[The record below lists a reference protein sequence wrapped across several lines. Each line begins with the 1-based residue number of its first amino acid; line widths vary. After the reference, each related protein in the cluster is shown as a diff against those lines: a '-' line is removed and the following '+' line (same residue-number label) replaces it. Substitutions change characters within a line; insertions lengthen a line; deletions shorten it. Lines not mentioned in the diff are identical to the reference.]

1 MRSKPT
7 ALAAHTALTA
17 RRRRTLRMAAVA
29 LTAAAGLSLTACS
42 GSDDN
47 GAKSVG
53 NAAAAESNGSASG
66 AAAQGQGADAKT
78 GTETGGKA
86 GTKSAGARSGRANRS
101 GDGSGTAVSN
111 LPLPDGS
118 EARVTKVGDQNF
130 RAKIVDKGDVL
141 ATIETHDAAAG
152 LDANDMFVV
161 LTTDGRVH
169 AWMGGGQSGPGT
181 FALKGGFDAKVTK
194 VGELHYRAQL
204 LDRDGK
210 VVDTIETADQH
221 DVGVDANGVYIVLSN
236 GGIISSHD

>member
-1 MRSKPT
+1 
-7 ALAAHTALTA
+7 
-17 RRRRTLRMAAVA
+17 
-29 LTAAAGLSLTACS
+29 
-42 GSDDN
+42 
-47 GAKSVG
+47 
-53 NAAAAESNGSASG
+53 
-66 AAAQGQGADAKT
+66 
-78 GTETGGKA
+78 
-86 GTKSAGARSGRANRS
+86 
-101 GDGSGTAVSN
+101 SGTAVSN

-130 RAKIVDKGDVL
+130 RAKIVNKGDVL

-210 VVDTIETADQH
+210 VVDTIETAGRH